1 MGLYAHWVW
10 PIGLFGHVGWHAA
23 VACIMYP
30 IRQVALTAGLK
41 IVPRIAML
49 HIFPDFGF
57 KIGNFKSSK
66 CAYKIKLQG
75 KQAQLHKR

>member
-23 VACIMYP
+23 VACVMYL

-49 HIFPDFGF
+49 
-57 KIGNFKSSK
+57 
-66 CAYKIKLQG
+66 QW
-75 KQAQLHKR
+75 AQRWSWAGPSTPYNGGRIMRPI

>member
-1 MGLYAHWVW
+1 MDLLAGMQRSS
-10 PIGLFGHVGWHAA
+10 A
-23 VACIMYP
+23 VIEASGFIHY
-30 IRQVALTAGLK
+30 VALTAGLK

-57 KIGNFKSSK
+57 KIENFKSSK

-75 KQAQLHKR
+75 KHAQLAQKMTRTRSGAPG